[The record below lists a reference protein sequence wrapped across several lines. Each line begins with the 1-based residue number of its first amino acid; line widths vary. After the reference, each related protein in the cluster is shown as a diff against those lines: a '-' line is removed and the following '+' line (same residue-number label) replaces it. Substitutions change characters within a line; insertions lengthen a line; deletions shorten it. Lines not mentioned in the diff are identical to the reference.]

1 MTRPPQLRK
10 RNFMLLVNFL
20 YAVCVICHVSPWFNF
35 MLQVMVTF
43 MFYLYAGHYAVYA
56 DLCSMAYHIC
66 TNTPG

>member
-10 RNFMLLVNFL
+10 RNFMLLVHFL

-35 MLQVMVTF
+35 MFQVMVS

-66 TNTPG
+66 SNTPG